1 VSSYKLLNLLII
13 QLDSYERSNLME
25 AIRIH
30 VRGGPS
36 LLRYEEAPRPIL
48 EPGDALVRVYASGIT
63 PTELTW
69 DETYET
75 CDGADRLPSI
85 PGHELSGVVEALEN
99 EAGADVRVGDAVYGL
114 TSFCRDGTDAEYVAV
129 RAADLAPK
137 PQTIDYAQAAA
148 VPLSSLTAWQALF
161 DHANLRAGQRIL
173 IHGAA
178 GGVGTFTVQ
187 LAHWKGAYVIGT
199 ASEKNFDF
207 LRRLGADEL
216 IDYKKVLFEEATSD
230 IDVVIDAIGGE
241 TRQRSWSVMKPD
253 GILISLVGPV
263 SQEKAAQ
270 TGARAVFF
278 IVTPS
283 RHQLIKIA
291 ELIDSGTLIPI
302 ISATFPLDKAKEAF
316 AQGLRGGNRG
326 KLVLRV
332 VH

>member
-1 VSSYKLLNLLII
+1 LFII
-13 QLDSYERSNLME
+13 QLDSHEGNNLME

-63 PTELTW
+63 PTELNW
-69 DETYET
+69 DETYKT

-85 PGHELSGVVEALEN
+85 PGHELSGVIEALEN
-99 EAGADVRVGDAVYGL
+99 EANADVRVGDAVYGL
-114 TSFCRDGTDAEYVAV
+114 TSFCRNGTDAEYVAV

-137 PQTIDYAQAAA
+137 PQTLDYAQAAA
-148 VPLSSLTAWQALF
+148 VPLSALTAWQALF
-161 DHANLRAGQRIL
+161 DHADLKAGRRVL

-187 LAHWKGAYVIGT
+187 LAHWNGAYVIGT
-199 ASEKNFDF
+199 ASEKDFDF
-207 LRRLGADEL
+207 LRQLGADEL
-216 IDYKKVLFEEATSD
+216 IDYKKVQFEEATSD
-230 IDVVIDAIGGE
+230 IDVVIDTIGGE
-241 TRQRSWSVMKPD
+241 TRQRSWSVMRPG

-270 TGARAVFF
+270 HGVRAVFF
-278 IVTPS
+278 IVTPG
-283 RHQLIKIA
+283 RDQLIKIA
-291 ELIDSGTLIPI
+291 ELIDSGALRPI

-316 AQGLRGGNRG
+316 EQGLRGGNRG